1 MDSALVDFTTV
12 STKGQVVLPK
22 SIREQLSLAPGARL
36 VVISDGNNILMKPIA
51 VPSLAEFSAL
61 MDSAK
66 EWAKDAGLKES
77 DIDEA
82 IKAVRKNKRHS

>member
-1 MDSALVDFTTV
+1 M
-12 STKGQVVLPK
+12 
-22 SIREQLSLAPGARL
+22 APGERL

-66 EWAKDAGLKES
+66 EWTNFS
-77 DIDEA
+77 
-82 IKAVRKNKRHS
+82 VSKR